1 MKKLLLFI
9 ALLTHLASTAG
20 SFTIHASV
28 KDMKED
34 VISVYRYDDLF
45 TMRTIFVTRELFGA
59 DGIATLKGDVTGT
72 AKMQLRVGDRFADLL
87 VRDGSDL
94 RVELSPLP
102 GIPSMNG
109 TTQMGITF
117 PELSSMDIN
126 ALVSDVNERID
137 TFIAEDLATDEIG
150 GMQAVDLQRK
160 VDAPELDTTARP
172 PTLFVTP
179 VLSENKIDSFS
190 MKLRRFYKDVNDPWF
205 HRYVDNGLA
214 GLQFGPRVNERSMYD
229 RFIKDHDVLYDDPEY
244 VRFIRNLY
252 GESLSQASR
261 YNSADLD
268 RALAALVN
276 DPNSSASMDSVV
288 SIFRRNDLL
297 KNEER
302 LAQLIAMDQLYM
314 NRHTKLV
321 DHAEVEAFLKA
332 IERHSQ
338 FPAHKAI
345 AGNMLWD
352 MLTMRNGTQLPSM
365 RLENTAGKLVL
376 LDSLLTG
383 PVCIAFTASWCTACA
398 TEMAG
403 LEQLKSEYP
412 SAMQIIAISLDD
424 DIADMNVYRRAHPG
438 QNFIWLH
445 AEAEQ
450 QLREDLRIRTLPLF
464 LLLNDQNLAR
474 SPAPLPSAGL
484 GAIFHQ
490 VQVDA
495 DKKNRVK
502 VWDD

>member
-9 ALLTHLASTAG
+9 ALLAHLSSTAG
-20 SFTIHASV
+20 SFTIRASA

-45 TMRTIFVTRELFGA
+45 TMRTIFITRDLFGS
-59 DGIATLKGDVTGT
+59 DGIATLKGEVNGT
-72 AKMQLRVGDRFADLL
+72 AKIQLRVGDRFADLL

-94 RVELSPLP
+94 HVELSPLP

-117 PELSSMDIN
+117 PELSSLDIN

-137 TFIAEDLATDEIG
+137 AFIAEDLATDEIG

-160 VDAPELDTTARP
+160 VDAPEQDTTARP

-179 VLSENKIDSFS
+179 LLSENKVDSFS
-190 MKLRRFYKDVNDPWF
+190 TKLRRFYKDVNDPWF
-205 HRYVDNGLA
+205 KRYVDNGLA

-252 GESLSQASR
+252 GESLAQVSR
-261 YNSADLD
+261 YQSADLD
-268 RALAALVN
+268 QHLSALVA
-276 DPNSSASMDSVV
+276 DPNASASMDSVV
-288 SIFRRNDLL
+288 ALFRRNDFL

-302 LAQLIAMDQLYM
+302 IAQLVAMDQFYL

-332 IERHSQ
+332 IGQHSKY
-338 FPAHKAI
+338 AEHKII

-365 RLENTAGKLVL
+365 RLENTAGKPVD

-398 TEMAG
+398 IEMAG
-403 LEQLKSEYP
+403 LEQLKNQYP
-412 SAMQIIAISLDD
+412 SAMQIFTISLDE
-424 DIADMNVYRRAHPG
+424 DIADMNTYRRAHPG
-438 QNFIWLH
+438 QNFTWLH

-464 LLLNDQNLAR
+464 LLLNDSTLAR
-474 SPAPLPSAGL
+474 SPAPLPSEGL

-502 VWDD
+502 VWDN